1 MLIHSDTRKPKE
13 IRIDYDLFVDLY
25 VYACRHPE
33 SGDLQFERLCSG
45 AKRKLEAMMR
55 HDLYTLYKTGASQ
68 EERAKA
74 RREYLDAIGL
84 PGCWQWT
91 DETDANVSRTAF
103 DITML

>member
-1 MLIHSDTRKPKE
+1 MLKPSTTRKPKE
-13 IRIDYDLFVDLY
+13 IRIDYDLFADLY

-33 SGDLQFERLCSG
+33 SDDLQFKRLCSG
-45 AKRKLEAMMR
+45 VKHKLEAMMR

-68 EERAKA
+68 EKRSMA

-91 DETDANVSRTAF
+91 DETDANVSRTTF
-103 DITML
+103 DIATL